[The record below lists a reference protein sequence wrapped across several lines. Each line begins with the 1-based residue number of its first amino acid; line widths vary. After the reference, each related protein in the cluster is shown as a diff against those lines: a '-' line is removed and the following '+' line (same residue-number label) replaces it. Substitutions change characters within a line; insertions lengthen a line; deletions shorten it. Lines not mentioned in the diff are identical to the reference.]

1 MVYARRRIEPPQPSA
16 PTRTAPAGDPEEPEP
31 PSEDSSEPDQ
41 EEGEEEES
49 LEPPDALP
57 EEEEEVELEI
67 EVEEA
72 GEEAAVEAPQEE
84 SEEEEATVASSPKL
98 PTLRGSVAREC
109 SQFSR
114 ACIRDRPV

>member
-1 MVYARRRIEPPQPSA
+1 M
-16 PTRTAPAGDPEEPEP
+16 
-31 PSEDSSEPDQ
+31 
-41 EEGEEEES
+41 
-49 LEPPDALP
+49 EPPDALP

-84 SEEEEATVASSPKL
+84 SEEEEEATVASSPKL